1 MGRQP
6 VDEPLRGQWGWA
18 PGHPYSRI
26 EIPGTAGFVVY
37 LLLAMYLGFTA
48 LFLLWVMGVLR

>member
-1 MGRQP
+1 M
-6 VDEPLRGQWGWA
+6 DEPLRGQWGWA